1 MVSGLGKCPLDAES
15 SAADPPEVNLGRV
28 RRVGVRTDSLLWA
41 PAPPSRIRTQPSR
54 KTRAHNFSLWKRKTG
69 RPLEKESGKIDPMVA
84 TSLQMEQMQNTW
96 IGP

>member
-69 RPLEKESGKIDPMVA
+69 RPLEKESGKIRTDRAEGKAEPGPDQRA
-84 TSLQMEQMQNTW
+84 TT
-96 IGP
+96 